1 MKIVLPES
9 EYVISSDVLSRVI
22 GLLESEQFISLGDGD
37 EDNNYNV
44 IEALDLL
51 KKVAGIE

>member
-1 MKIVLPES
+1 MKIVLPEP
-9 EYVISSDVLSRVI
+9 EYVISADVLARVI
-22 GLLESEQFISLGDGD
+22 GLLESEQFISFGDGD